1 MDLKKEKALNYNVNL
16 GAAIRV
22 AFYYRLRCQIISRG
36 YGFMYRHIPVA
47 LRFESTMGA
56 GAVDEVIKLLTI
68 YKGVL

>member
-22 AFYYRLRCQIISRG
+22 AFYYRLRGLTISRG
-36 YGFMYRHIPVA
+36 YAFMYRHIPVT

-56 GAVDEVIKLLTI
+56 GAVDEVVKLLTI
-68 YKGVL
+68 CKGAL